1 MGTTFQY
8 SKTLTCEG
16 AILLTLTV
24 IPYVG
29 WILGIIG
36 IILLMRGMKEL
47 ANYYQDSE
55 IYQNSLTGVEFY
67 IVAIIAAAVAT
78 AAIVVAV
85 AAFVG
90 IKGFPTFGIV
100 AGAAGIA
107 VSVVAIVVAFVFFI
121 LAASHLRKTFNT
133 LAQKSGEQS
142 FATAATLLWWG
153 SWLSIILVGFLVIL
167 VAWIFAVVGFFVMK
181 PQQQQPTYTYPSPP
195 PTATQPTTTGRYCS
209 NCGAPVGLE
218 ATFCPRC
225 GKQLVS

>member
-29 WILGIIG
+29 WVLGIIG

-47 ANYYQDSE
+47 ANYYQDAD

-67 IVAIIAAAVAT
+67 VVAIIAAAVAT

-100 AGAAGIA
+100 AGAASIT

-153 SWLSIILVGFLVIL
+153 SWLTIIVIGFLVIL
-167 VAWIFAVVGFFVMK
+167 IAWIFAVVGFFAMK
-181 PQQQQPTYTYPSPP
+181 PQQQSTNGYPSPP
-195 PTATQPTTTGRYCS
+195 PTATQAPAGRYCS
-209 NCGAPVGLE
+209 NCGAPVTLE